1 MEDYFK
7 KFDRLISHFN
17 INTPIGREDGRALCY
32 EVDTRFNSLF
42 QLQSKD
48 FTFIPYGANFQE
60 KNLLNKM
67 QGGNESDRSSK
78 SARESFWINSKST
91 QNNLGNIKL
100 TTWTDVIDSNTLSGL
115 KTTKVQRLRK
125 ADWVDY
131 VNIHPRIEPWQEQ
144 LDLALKEVGII

>member
-32 EVDTRFNSLF
+32 EINTKFNSIF
-42 QLQSKD
+42 QSQSKD
-48 FTFIPYGANFQE
+48 FTFIPYGANFQD

-67 QGGNESDRSSK
+67 HSENDKDRTSTIGRDSS
-78 SARESFWINSKST
+78 WINSKSV

-100 TTWTDVIDSNTLSGL
+100 TTWADVIDSNTLSGL
-115 KTTKVQRLRK
+115 KSKLDVLRL
-125 ADWVDY
+125 
-131 VNIHPRIEPWQEQ
+131 HC
-144 LDLALKEVGII
+144 